1 MLPPRASI
9 SPTSTASTF
18 RAFAA
23 KDARS
28 SACHASMS
36 GGSGSMIGTLVGALL
51 MGMIN
56 NALVLAGLSSA
67 EQTIVSGGIIILAVA
82 LSNVANKK
90 KA

>member
-1 MLPPRASI
+1 MI
-9 SPTSTASTF
+9 
-18 RAFAA
+18 AA
-23 KDARS
+23 VVLGG
-28 SACHASMS
+28 ASMS

-90 KA
+90 KN